1 MFKASV
7 AHMSEVC
14 IPMQYKC
21 YIYFFLFAASFGKLG
36 LTPHLIMAHL
46 PAAEIQARREA
57 AMKDILEEWQGN
69 SEVAILCP
77 CRIACN
83 CMAVTEV
90 ERVILSFCLYPGELD
105 YFYTQ
110 PFNATHGFKVRWHC
124 DQCQEE
130 MACGFP
136 PLGVGLLH

>member
-69 SEVAILCP
+69 EEVAILCP
-77 CRIACN
+77 CRID
-83 CMAVTEV
+83 CMCMSLNEV
-90 ERVILSFCLYPGELD
+90 ERVVLTFCLYPGELD
-105 YFYTQ
+105 FFFVTQ
-110 PFNATHGFKVRWHC
+110 PFDATHGFRVRWHC
-124 DQCQEE
+124 DVCEEE

-136 PLGVGLLH
+136 L

>member
-69 SEVAILCP
+69 EEVAILCP
-77 CRIACN
+77 CRID
-83 CMAVTEV
+83 CMCMPLNEV
-90 ERVILSFCLYPGELD
+90 ERVVLTFCLYPGELD
-105 YFYTQ
+105 FFCHTTFLRHTWFQ
-110 PFNATHGFKVRWHC
+110 S
-124 DQCQEE
+124 
-130 MACGFP
+130 
-136 PLGVGLLH
+136 PLAL